1 MRKTFTVPAAL
12 LLAVAVAA
20 GAQQSGQSNQKP
32 AEKPMAQGSQGTQ
45 GTQGTQGAQPN
56 AAGKPQSLEDR
67 ASYSIGLNLGR
78 SLKTNDI
85 NANTDLIIKGL
96 RDGLAGQALLT
107 DQEMQSTMQEFQQ
120 QVQAQQE
127 AKQKVIGEKNKTEG
141 EAFLAKNKARQGVKT
156 TASGLQYEVLT
167 EGTGPQ
173 PKATDTVTVNYRGT
187 LMDGTEF
194 DSSYERGQPATF
206 VLNQV
211 IPGWTEGVQ
220 LMKVGSKY
228 KFYIP
233 ASLGYG
239 ERGAGGVIG
248 PNAPLVFEVELLS
261 IGQPNA
267 PQQQPQQP
275 LQNQGEKPQQPA
287 EKPPAEQ
294 KPPAE

>member
-1 MRKTFTVPAAL
+1 MRKTFTVSAAL
-12 LLAVAVAA
+12 FLAVAVAA
-20 GAQQSGQSNQKP
+20 GAEQSGQSNQKP
-32 AEKPMAQGSQGTQ
+32 AEKPMAQTAQP
-45 GTQGTQGAQPN
+45 AQPN
-56 AAGKPQSLEDR
+56 ASGSTGKPESLEDR

-85 NANTDLIIKGL
+85 KANADLIIKGL
-96 RDGLAGQALLT
+96 RDGLAGQAALT
-107 DQEMQSTMQEFQQ
+107 DQEMQSTMQEFQE
-120 QVQAQQE
+120 QVQKQQE
-127 AKQKVIGEKNKTEG
+127 AKQKEIGEKNKMEG
-141 EAFLAKNKARQGVKT
+141 ESFLTKNKARQGVKT

-167 EGTGPQ
+167 EGTGAQ
-173 PKATDTVTVNYRGT
+173 PKATDTVTVNYKGT

-233 ASLGYG
+233 SALGYG
-239 ERGAGGVIG
+239 DRGAGGVIG
-248 PNAPLVFEVELLS
+248 PNAPLVFEVELIS

-267 PQQQPQQP
+267 PQQPQQP
-275 LQNQGEKPQQPA
+275 LQNQGEGTEPPA
-287 EKPPAEQ
+287 EKPPAN
-294 KPPAE
+294 

>member
-1 MRKTFTVPAAL
+1 MRKTFTVSAAL

-32 AEKPMAQGSQGTQ
+32 AEKPMADKPMAQS
-45 GTQGTQGAQPN
+45 AQPAAPAPAN
-56 AAGKPQSLEDR
+56 AAGKPESLEDR

-85 NANTDLIIKGL
+85 KANTELIIKGL
-96 RDGLAGQALLT
+96 RDGLAGQQLLT

-127 AKQKVIGEKNKTEG
+127 AKQKEIGEKNKMEG
-141 EAFLAKNKARQGVKT
+141 EAFLTKNKARQGVKT

-167 EGTGPQ
+167 EGTGAQ
-173 PKATDTVTVNYRGT
+173 PKATDTVTVNYKGT
-187 LMDGTEF
+187 LMDGTTF
-194 DSSYERGQPATF
+194 DSSYDRGQPATF

-267 PQQQPQQP
+267 PQQPQQP
-275 LQNQGEKPQQPA
+275 LQNQGEG
-287 EKPPAEQ
+287 EQ
-294 KPPAE
+294 KPPAEKPPGL

>member
-1 MRKTFTVPAAL
+1 MRKTVAFPAVL
-12 LLAVAVAA
+12 LLAVTVAA

-32 AEKPMAQGSQGTQ
+32 AEKPMAQG
-45 GTQGTQGAQPN
+45 TQGTQGAQTAQPTQPAPPN
-56 AAGKPQSLEDR
+56 TAGKPESLEDR

-85 NANTDLIIKGL
+85 KANTDLLIKGL

-127 AKQKVIGEKNKTEG
+127 AKQKEIGEKNKMEG
-141 EAFLAKNKARQGVKT
+141 EAFLTKNKARQGVKT

-173 PKATDTVTVNYRGT
+173 PKATDTVTVNYKGT
-187 LMDGTEF
+187 LMDGTPF
-194 DSSYERGQPATF
+194 DSSYDRGEPATF

-233 ASLGYG
+233 AALGYG

-261 IGQPNA
+261 IGQPNP

-275 LQNQGEKPQQPA
+275 LQNQGEQPPA
-287 EKPPAEQ
+287 EKPPVQ
-294 KPPAE
+294 